1 MRTRAQ
7 RHRPRARG
15 DAVTRTVLTAS
26 VALTLFVTAGFL
38 FGVTTGGRS
47 TVRASDAGTV
57 QALYVLVGDQ
67 VDADRLLAV
76 VTA

>member
-15 DAVTRTVLTAS
+15 DAVTRTVLSAS

-38 FGVTTGGRS
+38 FGVATGGRS
-47 TVRASDAGTV
+47 TVRASDATARAKPHAERLTTT
-57 QALYVLVGDQ
+57 QAPTSDLPG
-67 VDADRLLAV
+67 R
-76 VTA
+76 